1 MMQRLPTRFP
11 TRLAALAALALAGC
25 AAPNAVPPGGEAQLL
40 ADIQAGTVV
49 LDCNFACAPI
59 YIFNQT
65 RLQQLYRAQNWPE
78 LALATAKTSYRR
90 DIAYFYLGVAAQG
103 MQAWAAADRYYRMA
117 GALATGNDPTAQCR
131 TIQNLC
137 AGFNFPQDIV
147 SRLRVVSAQL
157 GRAPVAAQQ
166 LKDGDTR
173 LDRPGEADYLP
184 EAPQALLNQYAAR
197 RLFGPA
203 SGNPRRDQEF
213 NSQLLEQL
221 DPQAAQSTRGNE
233 IARPRAIAALSQRLG
248 NQVAEQRL
256 VLGLW
261 VQLKD
266 YDLASQSF
274 ELRYPLFSRSR
285 APQLNQGVYGGE
297 SPRGGPF
304 YGYSG
309 RGSTC
314 VWENQSTADYARP
327 DELEPYFLLLTL
339 CQQRPNPQWRA
350 NTPAPNGAELP
361 PLAQLALPAIPNGG
375 LWPRL
380 RVPEARADALLRK
393 IQRNRL
399 VWAELVFDVRA
410 IGALNAGPFP
420 PRETLELKR
429 PGLVAAIMPRT
440 LFVWETV
447 PEGNRP
453 GQLLAVAGDV
463 VGQAPIPQGRLPR
476 NLVADRSYDGLPDP
490 VIPDLPA
497 AGTATARGGRTAT
510 PVKVTPAMTPAPLP
524 GSRPAAAAPAPA
536 PAPAAKPA
544 PTPAKPA
551 PRAEEDE
558 TWVEPPP
565 AKR

>member
-1 MMQRLPTRFP
+1 MMQRLSS
-11 TRLAALAALALAGC
+11 RLAALAALALAGC

-40 ADIQAGTVV
+40 ADIKAGTVA
-49 LDCNFACAPI
+49 LDCNLACSPI

-90 DIAYFYLGVAAQG
+90 DIAYFYLGAAAQG

-157 GRAPVAAQQ
+157 GRAPVDAQQ
-166 LKDGDTR
+166 LKNGDTGLNR
-173 LDRPGEADYLP
+173 LGEADYLP

-203 SGNPRRDQEF
+203 SGNPKRDQEF
-213 NSQLLEQL
+213 NNQLLEQL

-233 IARPRAIAALSQRLG
+233 IARPRAIAALGQRLG

-274 ELRYPLFSRSR
+274 ELRYPLFSRNH

-304 YGYSG
+304 YGYTS

-327 DELEPYFLLLTL
+327 DEQEPYFLLLTL

-350 NTPAPNGAELP
+350 NTPAPNNAELP
-361 PLAQLALPAIPNGG
+361 PLTQLALPALPNGG

-380 RVPEARADALLRK
+380 SVPEARADVLLRK

-420 PRETLELKR
+420 TRETLELKR
-429 PGLVAAIMPRT
+429 PGMVAAIMPRT
-440 LFVWETV
+440 LFVWENV
-447 PEGNRP
+447 PDGNRP

-476 NLVADRSYDGLPDP
+476 HLVADRSYEGLPEP
-490 VIPDLPA
+490 VFPDQSA
-497 AGTATARGGRTAT
+497 AGSPTVRGSRTAA

-524 GSRPAAAAPAPA
+524 GSRPAAVQA

-551 PRAEEDE
+551 ARVEEEE